1 MKAKYHL
8 NDRLGSDNRDAL
20 IERCWIGLTK
30 IENLCNTVNER
41 EREIWDV
48 AFGLRYML
56 STWYDDDRFYVGD
69 GDDKLE

>member
-1 MKAKYHL
+1 MEAKYQIY
-8 NDRLGSDNRDAL
+8 NTLGADNRDAL

-30 IENLCNTVNER
+30 IENESQEPHIKDL
-41 EREIWDV
+41 
-48 AFGLRYML
+48 AFDLRYML

>member
-1 MKAKYHL
+1 MKAKYQL
-8 NDRLGSDNRDAL
+8 NDKLGSDNRDAL

-30 IENLCNTVNER
+30 IENLSSDKYK
-41 EREIWDV
+41 EIWDI
-48 AFGLRYML
+48 AFDLRYML